1 MIWQNYGYPLYKIES
16 REDFKDMLA
25 KTCERFGEELS
36 FYEKNEKDE
45 YEGIS
50 FNKFRENVINLGEYL
65 LSLPINQRDKI
76 ALIGKNCRAWAIS
89 YYSITTSNFIV
100 VPIDKELKENE
111 IESIISISSPSLVIC
126 ENSFLEIFVR
136 LSSKFNFIK
145 GIVPFSK
152 VEESLKNN
160 SIIIDD
166 FYSAIEKGS
175 KLRKEGIKKYDE
187 IKINPKECTSILFT
201 SGTTGKPKGVMLS
214 QFNIVQNI
222 VGMRKL
228 IWIDDTKYFLSVLPL
243 HHAYECTC
251 GFLCQV
257 HAGSKIVYAQSLKK
271 LGDNI
276 KEGKV
281 TNINVVP
288 LLLEALSKRLKEKLL
303 HSIGTKIYYA
313 VGNGI
318 GSFFDILL
326 GKNIGRKIRRIIFTP
341 IHKAFGGRLDL
352 FISGGAAVKP
362 EVSKFLQSLG
372 FRVLQGYGISECSPF
387 LAANRDYYFKNDAAG
402 MPLPEH
408 DFEIFEKDEEGI
420 GEIAVKGDSVMLGY
434 YNDPEATDKTFSNGY
449 FLTGDYGFIDKD
461 GFIYIKGRKKNVIVT
476 RNGKNIYPEDIE
488 VLYENSQIISEIVVD
503 EMVEQ
508 KTHNETIIAYIYPNF
523 ENLEKVLN
531 KQKGSIQLNEII
543 PLIREEIKQNNQK
556 ISAFKRIHYFSIYEN
571 EFEKT
576 TTKKI
581 KRQTIDKTK
590 EKFSVYS

>member
-16 REDFKDMLA
+16 REDFRDMLD
-25 KTCERFGEELS
+25 KTCERYGEELS

-126 ENSFLEIFVR
+126 ENSFLEIFIR

-160 SIIIDD
+160 SIILDD
-166 FYSAIEKGS
+166 FNSAIEKGS

-187 IKINPKECTSILFT
+187 IKINPKDCTSILFT

-276 KEGKV
+276 KEGRV

-288 LLLEALSKRLKEKLL
+288 LLLEALSKRLKEKLS

-313 VGNGI
+313 AGNGI

-326 GKNIGRKIRRIIFTP
+326 GKNIGRKIRRMIFTP

-408 DFEIFEKDEEGI
+408 DFEIFEKDEEGV

-434 YNDPEATDKTFSNGY
+434 YNDPEATEKTFSNGY

-508 KTHNETIIAYIYPNF
+508 TTQNETIIAYIYPNF

-531 KQKGSIQLNEII
+531 KQKESIQLNDII
-543 PLIREEIKQNNQK
+543 PLVREELKQNNQK

-590 EKFSVYS
+590 EKFPVYS

>member
-16 REDFKDMLA
+16 REDFRDMLD
-25 KTCERFGEELS
+25 KTCERYGEELS

-126 ENSFLEIFVR
+126 ENSFLEIFIR

-152 VEESLKNN
+152 VQESLKNN
-160 SIIIDD
+160 SIILDD
-166 FYSAIEKGS
+166 FNSAIEKGS

-187 IKINPKECTSILFT
+187 IKINPKDCTSILFT

-276 KEGKV
+276 KEGRV

-288 LLLEALSKRLKEKLL
+288 LLLEALSKRLKEKLS
-303 HSIGTKIYYA
+303 HSFGTKIYYA
-313 VGNGI
+313 AGNGI

-326 GKNIGRKIRRIIFTP
+326 GKNIGRKIRRMIFTP

-408 DFEIFEKDEEGI
+408 DFEIFEKDEEGV

-434 YNDPEATDKTFSNGY
+434 YNDPEATEKTFSNGY

-508 KTHNETIIAYIYPNF
+508 TTQNETIIAYIYPNF

-531 KQKGSIQLNEII
+531 KQKESIQLNDII
-543 PLIREEIKQNNQK
+543 PLVREEIKQNNQK

-590 EKFSVYS
+590 EKFPVYS